1 MNITTNKVRNY
12 CNFEDIYK
20 STLHKNMHI
29 HIVKC
34 SSQCAQ
40 LQLPQLL
47 LLYVLNKKDNKQAFI
62 HMEMLD
68 GSLLFEELTKK
79 WTKNTQKCSQ
89 QR

>member
-1 MNITTNKVRNY
+1 
-12 CNFEDIYK
+12 
-20 STLHKNMHI
+20 MHI

-62 HMEMLD
+62 HMKMLD

-79 WTKNTQKCSQ
+79 WTKNTEKCSQ